1 MKFEYIWEFYKIEK
15 EDDPRLKLQE
25 CIEYIVEVLSTFK
38 WDKEVIASI
47 MERFESSNR
56 YERNFFQNIVVEEV
70 GKLIR
75 KHQSDIKNNAHKEIY
90 LFEECFA

>member
-25 CIEYIVEVLSTFK
+25 CVEYIVEVLSIFK

-75 KHQSDIKNNAHKEIY
+75 KQQSDIKNNVHKEIY
-90 LFEECFA
+90 LFEECFT

>member
-15 EDDPRLKLQE
+15 ADDPRLKLQE
-25 CIEYIVEVLSTFK
+25 CIDFILEVLDIFK

-56 YERNFFQNIVVEEV
+56 YERNFFQNVVVEEV
-70 GKLIR
+70 EKLIR
-75 KHQSDIKNNAHKEIY
+75 KQQTDLKNKANKEVY
-90 LFEECFA
+90 LYDECFD

>member
-1 MKFEYIWEFYKIEK
+1 
-15 EDDPRLKLQE
+15 
-25 CIEYIVEVLSTFK
+25 
-38 WDKEVIASI
+38 

-75 KHQSDIKNNAHKEIY
+75 KQQSDIKNNVHKEIY
-90 LFEECFA
+90 LFEECFT